1 MSFRLYTIK
10 RKTRLI
16 TWLLLGLLTIYP
28 MAEHAWSGIVL
39 CIGADGH
46 IELEDGRA
54 SDCATK
60 VGKAASESHYDHTIA
75 EIEPSEFEDCG
86 PCVDVALLASPFDG
100 QRASKIEGPSVL
112 AFSSQLTIYSILPD
126 DSRISTRL
134 PNPPEATLAPFFTP
148 LRTITL
154 LI

>member
-1 MSFRLYTIK
+1 MKFNLHIIK
-10 RKTRLI
+10 KKTLPI

-46 IELEDGRA
+46 IELENGR
-54 SDCATK
+54 SGDCATE
-60 VGKAASESHYDHTIA
+60 VGKATSEAHYEHALA
-75 EIEPSEFEDCG
+75 EIEPAEFEDCG

-112 AFSSQLTIYSILPD
+112 AFSPQLTIHSILPD

>member
-1 MSFRLYTIK
+1 M
-10 RKTRLI
+10 
-16 TWLLLGLLTIYP
+16 
-28 MAEHAWSGIVL
+28 
-39 CIGADGH
+39 GADGH
-46 IELEDGRA
+46 IELEDGK
-54 SDCATK
+54 SGDCATE
-60 VGKAASESHYDHTIA
+60 VGKANSEADYEHALT

-112 AFSSQLTIYSILPD
+112 AFSPQLTIYSILPG

>member
-1 MSFRLYTIK
+1 
-10 RKTRLI
+10 
-16 TWLLLGLLTIYP
+16 

-54 SDCATK
+54 SDCATE
-60 VGKAASESHYDHTIA
+60 VGKAVSELHQDHV
-75 EIEPSEFEDCG
+75 IEEVELEEFEDCG

-100 QRASKIEGPSVL
+100 QRASKINASLDLDLSPQRTIHSV
-112 AFSSQLTIYSILPD
+112 IPD
-126 DSRISTRL
+126 YNRISAHH
-134 PNPPEATLAPFFTP
+134 PHPSEVAASPFFTP
-148 LRTITL
+148 LRTIAL

>member
-1 MSFRLYTIK
+1 MKLSLHIVKK
-10 RKTRLI
+10 RTLPI

-60 VGKAASESHYDHTIA
+60 VGKAASESHYDHAIA
-75 EIEPSEFEDCG
+75 EIALEEFEDCG
-86 PCVDVALLASPFDG
+86 PCVDVALLMSPLDG
-100 QRASKIEGPSVL
+100 QRTSKLEANAAPDISPHL
-112 AFSSQLTIYSILPD
+112 AIHSILTD
-126 DSRISTRL
+126 NNNVSARL
-134 PNPPEATLAPFFTP
+134 PNLPEATASHFFTP
-148 LRTITL
+148 LRKIAL